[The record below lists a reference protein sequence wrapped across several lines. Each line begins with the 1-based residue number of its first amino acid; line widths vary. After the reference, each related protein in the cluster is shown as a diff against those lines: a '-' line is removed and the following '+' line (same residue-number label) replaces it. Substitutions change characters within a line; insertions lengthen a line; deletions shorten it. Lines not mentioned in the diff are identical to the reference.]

1 MKAKSI
7 FLYFIFIFVFS
18 IILKAEK
25 ADDIIGQWYTENNES
40 LVEIYKNNGKY
51 YGKIIW
57 LKEPNRNG
65 KPKLDEKNPDD
76 KLKERP
82 IIGLNIL
89 KDFVFDGSNEWND
102 GKIYDPKS
110 GKTYSCYIKF
120 EGTDKLKI
128 RGYIGISLLGRTTY
142 WTRKK

>member
-1 MKAKSI
+1 MKAKS
-7 FLYFIFIFVFS
+7 FFIFFLLIFAYS

-25 ADDIIGQWYTENNES
+25 ADDIVGQWYTENNES
-40 LVEIYKNNGKY
+40 LVEIFKNNGKF

-82 IIGLNIL
+82 IIGLLIL
-89 KDFVFDGSNEWND
+89 KDFVFDGSDEWND

-120 EGTDKLKI
+120 EAKDKLKI

-142 WTRKK
+142 WTRKE

>member
-7 FLYFIFIFVFS
+7 FLYFILIFALS

-82 IIGLNIL
+82 ILGLNIL

-120 EGTDKLKI
+120 EETDKLKI

-142 WTRKK
+142 WIRKK

>member
-1 MKAKSI
+1 MKAKS
-7 FLYFIFIFVFS
+7 FFIFFLLIFAYS

-25 ADDIIGQWYTENNES
+25 ADDIVGQWYTENNES
-40 LVEIYKNNGKY
+40 LVEIFKNNGKF
-51 YGKIIW
+51 YGRIIW

-76 KLKERP
+76 KLKEQP
-82 IIGLNIL
+82 IIGLLIL

-120 EGTDKLKI
+120 EAKNKLKI

-142 WTRKK
+142 WTRKE

>member
-1 MKAKSI
+1 MKAKS
-7 FLYFIFIFVFS
+7 FFIFFLLIFAYS

-25 ADDIIGQWYTENNES
+25 ADDIVGQWYTENNES
-40 LVEIYKNNGKY
+40 LVEIFKNNGKF

-82 IIGLNIL
+82 IIGLLIL

-120 EGTDKLKI
+120 EAKNKLKI

-142 WTRKK
+142 WTRKQ